1 MIKSLFKA
9 FRVKHYLKNIVVFIP
24 LVFSLKFSDLKL
36 TTLSIVAFVA
46 FSLIASAVYV
56 FNDIFDAEK
65 DKIHPIKKN
74 RPIAS
79 GEINVSLAWCVFVIL
94 ALLSFVLALT
104 INKYVFA
111 SVFAY
116 LLLNLLYTYK
126 LKTTP
131 IVDVVCIAFG
141 FILRVLAGCGAI
153 LVAPSLLVILLK
165 FFTSLFFTFAKRKLE
180 FALISQNNCRA
191 SIKCYNERLL
201 NHLVRIN
208 AILSVVFYVAYVQ
221 AVNANAK
228 FLIIS
233 AIPFAILI
241 FRLLFLTHT
250 SKNNDDP
257 ANFIYKDKTTKIIL
271 LLYFVILALV
281 LIIH

>member
-9 FRVKHYLKNIVVFIP
+9 FRIKHYLKNIVVFIP
-24 LVFSLKFSDLKL
+24 LVFSLKFLDLKL
-36 TTLSIVAFVA
+36 TILSIVAFLS

-56 FNDIFDAEK
+56 FNDIFDVEK
-65 DKIHPIKKN
+65 DRLHPIKKN
-74 RPIAS
+74 RTIAS
-79 GEINVSLAWCVFVIL
+79 GEINVSLAWGVFAILTLFSFTLALAINKCVFACV
-94 ALLSFVLALT
+94 S
-104 INKYVFA
+104 
-111 SVFAY
+111 AY
-116 LLLNLLYTYK
+116 FLLNLLYTYK

-131 IVDVVCIAFG
+131 IVDVICIALG

-153 LVAPSLLVILLK
+153 LVAPSLLVILLT

-180 FALISQNNCRA
+180 FALIAQNNCRA

-221 AVNANAK
+221 TVNADAK

-233 AIPFAILI
+233 ALPFAILI
-241 FRLLFLTHT
+241 FRLLFLTFI

-257 ANFIYKDKTTKIIL
+257 ANFIYKDEATKIIL
-271 LLYFVILALV
+271 LLYFVTLAFV
-281 LIIH
+281 LIIR

>member
-36 TTLSIVAFVA
+36 STLSIVAFVA

-65 DKIHPIKKN
+65 DKLHPIKKN

-79 GEINVSLAWCVFVIL
+79 GEINVSFAWCVFVIL
-94 ALLSFVLALT
+94 ALFGFILALA

-126 LKTTP
+126 LKTTS
-131 IVDVVCIAFG
+131 IVDVVCIA
-141 FILRVLAGCGAI
+141 
-153 LVAPSLLVILLK
+153 
-165 FFTSLFFTFAKRKLE
+165 
-180 FALISQNNCRA
+180 LI
-191 SIKCYNERLL
+191 
-201 NHLVRIN
+201 
-208 AILSVVFYVAYVQ
+208 
-221 AVNANAK
+221 
-228 FLIIS
+228 LII
-233 AIPFAILI
+233 
-241 FRLLFLTHT
+241 R
-250 SKNNDDP
+250 
-257 ANFIYKDKTTKIIL
+257 
-271 LLYFVILALV
+271 
-281 LIIH
+281 

>member
-36 TTLSIVAFVA
+36 TTLSIVAF
-46 FSLIASAVYV
+46 SLIASAVYV

-65 DKIHPIKKN
+65 DKMHPIKKN

-94 ALLSFVLALT
+94 TLFSFILALA

-131 IVDVVCIAFG
+131 IVDVVCIA
-141 FILRVLAGCGAI
+141 
-153 LVAPSLLVILLK
+153 
-165 FFTSLFFTFAKRKLE
+165 
-180 FALISQNNCRA
+180 
-191 SIKCYNERLL
+191 
-201 NHLVRIN
+201 
-208 AILSVVFYVAYVQ
+208 
-221 AVNANAK
+221 
-228 FLIIS
+228 
-233 AIPFAILI
+233 
-241 FRLLFLTHT
+241 
-250 SKNNDDP
+250 
-257 ANFIYKDKTTKIIL
+257 
-271 LLYFVILALV
+271 LV

>member
-46 FSLIASAVYV
+46 FSLIVSAVYV
-56 FNDIFDAEK
+56 FNAIFDAEK
-65 DKIHPIKKN
+65 DKMHPIKKN

-79 GEINVSLAWCVFVIL
+79 GEINVSLAWCVFLTLFSFIL
-94 ALLSFVLALT
+94 ALA

-131 IVDVVCIAFG
+131 IVDVVCIA
-141 FILRVLAGCGAI
+141 
-153 LVAPSLLVILLK
+153 
-165 FFTSLFFTFAKRKLE
+165 
-180 FALISQNNCRA
+180 
-191 SIKCYNERLL
+191 
-201 NHLVRIN
+201 
-208 AILSVVFYVAYVQ
+208 
-221 AVNANAK
+221 
-228 FLIIS
+228 
-233 AIPFAILI
+233 
-241 FRLLFLTHT
+241 
-250 SKNNDDP
+250 
-257 ANFIYKDKTTKIIL
+257 
-271 LLYFVILALV
+271 LV
-281 LIIH
+281 LIIR

>member
-65 DKIHPIKKN
+65 DKMHPIKKN

-79 GEINVSLAWCVFVIL
+79 GEVNVSLAWCVFVIL
-94 ALLSFVLALT
+94 TLFSFILALA

-141 FILRVLAGCGAI
+141 FILRVLAGCVAI
-153 LVAPSLLVILLK
+153 LVAPSLLVILLT

-180 FALISQNNCRA
+180 FALINNCRA

-241 FRLLFLTHT
+241 FRLLFLTYT

-257 ANFIYKDKTTKIIL
+257 ANFIYKDKVTKIIL